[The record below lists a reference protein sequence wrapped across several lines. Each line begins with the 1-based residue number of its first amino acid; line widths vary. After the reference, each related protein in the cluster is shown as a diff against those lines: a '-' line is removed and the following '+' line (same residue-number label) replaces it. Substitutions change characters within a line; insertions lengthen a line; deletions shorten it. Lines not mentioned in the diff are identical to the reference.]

1 VGEGQSRIDSECQW
15 KVRARVKETRSSKA
29 DADEDVPVLISI
41 SRPESVRSFDVVP
54 KLKMQSSM
62 RALSDAAVSN
72 RPIIIGAVQGAL
84 ELRVH
89 VCAFDFEMSMFDRI
103 AAGLEINLAFA
114 VDFSIS
120 NGEQNNPSSLHYMGE
135 DINVYVDSS
144 PPCPSIYHCKHTHHC
159 TIVLCQQQSSNSP
172 PTNRRDTMSRYQRM
186 IATFTER
193 LHYYSNAQRIAM
205 LGFGAQLQDGV
216 VSNCFSLNGRSHH
229 PRCDGAAAAM
239 QAYET
244 ALSNVNFSGPTCIA
258 PVINAV
264 VAMNCEIWGSESRAH
279 DYHIMIIVVD
289 TPCRDVQ
296 VSLCRCCPM
305 CWCSL

>member
-1 VGEGQSRIDSECQW
+1 
-15 KVRARVKETRSSKA
+15 
-29 DADEDVPVLISI
+29 
-41 SRPESVRSFDVVP
+41 
-54 KLKMQSSM
+54 
-62 RALSDAAVSN
+62 
-72 RPIIIGAVQGAL
+72 
-84 ELRVH
+84 
-89 VCAFDFEMSMFDRI
+89 
-103 AAGLEINLAFA
+103 
-114 VDFSIS
+114 
-120 NGEQNNPSSLHYMGE
+120 
-135 DINVYVDSS
+135 
-144 PPCPSIYHCKHTHHC
+144 
-159 TIVLCQQQSSNSP
+159 
-172 PTNRRDTMSRYQRM
+172 M

-296 VSLCRCCPM
+296 VSL
-305 CWCSL
+305 SLLPRVLVLIIKYRTLSMRW